1 MMDKKIP
8 DFLNQLQ
15 SAEDSKKVKPDEDK
29 LNEVMKQFLK
39 LNLDPFSD
47 ISVIEKTA
55 DIGDSILLDLFST
68 QDLNSQDSIK
78 ILDTAFNEQNE

>member
-1 MMDKKIP
+1 
-8 DFLNQLQ
+8 
-15 SAEDSKKVKPDEDK
+15 VKPDEDK

>member
-1 MMDKKIP
+1 M
-8 DFLNQLQ
+8 
-15 SAEDSKKVKPDEDK
+15 KPDEDK

>member
-1 MMDKKIP
+1 
-8 DFLNQLQ
+8 
-15 SAEDSKKVKPDEDK
+15 VKPDEDK

-55 DIGDSILLDLFST
+55 YIGDSILLDLFST

>member
-1 MMDKKIP
+1 MDKKIP

>member
-1 MMDKKIP
+1 
-8 DFLNQLQ
+8 
-15 SAEDSKKVKPDEDK
+15 
-29 LNEVMKQFLK
+29 MKQFLK